1 MSAPKSIQRFET
13 YIQLAIVVTLIY
25 ACFRVF
31 APFIGA
37 IVWGTI
43 IAISLWPLYCRIR
56 RRLGGRDGL
65 TATLLGLALASL
77 LVIPLIMLGTSVVD
91 GVNWLM
97 DQNINVDTV
106 RNYEL
111 PAWLLGLPVVGA
123 KIAQAWQNMLQHL
136 SETLQQITPFL
147 KDAMLWLVKKST
159 GAGMAAVQFLI
170 AILVAMI
177 LLAKQ
182 QSGTDFAIRL
192 AQRISPVRGKYL
204 ADTAQKTIRGVSA
217 GVMGTAFV
225 QAALTTIGLVVAGV
239 PAAAALGFATFLIA
253 VVQLPTLFVWAPA
266 AFWLYHSG
274 DSFAASGL
282 ALWGLLVVNT
292 IDNFLKPYLISQ
304 GANLPLSLIFIGV
317 IGGLLA
323 WGFVGLFIG
332 PTILAIA
339 YTLLQDWL
347 YQQENEDPAEIPNK
361 DQA

>member
-1 MSAPKSIQRFET
+1 MTAPKSIQRFEN

-31 APFIGA
+31 APFLGA
-37 IVWGTI
+37 IIWGAI
-43 IAISLWPLYCRIR
+43 IAISLWPLYRRIR
-56 RRLGGRDGL
+56 RRLGERGGL
-65 TATLLGLALASL
+65 AATLLGLALASL
-77 LVIPLIMLGTSVVD
+77 LVIPLIMLGISAVD

-97 DQNINVDTV
+97 DQNLNVETV

-123 KIAQAWQNMLQHL
+123 KIAQTWQNMLLHL

-147 KDAMLWLVKKST
+147 KEAVLWLVKKST

-170 AILVAMI
+170 AIIVAMI

-182 QSGTDFAIRL
+182 QSSTDFAMRF
-192 AQRISPVRGKYL
+192 ARRISPSRGEYL

-225 QAALTTIGLVVAGV
+225 QAALTAIGLIVSGV

-253 VVQLPTLFVWAPA
+253 IVQLPTLFVWAPA
-266 AFWLYHSG
+266 AFWLYHNG

-304 GANLPLSLIFIGV
+304 GADLPLSLIFIGV

-347 YQQENEDPAEIPNK
+347 YQQETDTAAETQNK